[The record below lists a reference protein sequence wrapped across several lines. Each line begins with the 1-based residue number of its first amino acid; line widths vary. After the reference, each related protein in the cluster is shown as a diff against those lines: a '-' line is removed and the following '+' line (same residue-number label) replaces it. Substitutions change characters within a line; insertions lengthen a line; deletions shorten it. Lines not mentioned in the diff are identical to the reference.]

1 MRNLIF
7 ILFIFLSFSS
17 SYGQNTKVSIGKAR
31 KYIRKGDYLKAA
43 EVFENYLR
51 LKPND
56 QIAEAQFA
64 ALLYFD
70 LKNYE
75 KANPHIKNALN
86 NSTDTLSFGIPLLR
100 TEIYIGNFID
110 AKSLCEKLIRFYSR
124 KNFHTD
130 ELAII
135 KKIIDYNILNNKV
148 STIEKFEVGNLG
160 DHINS
165 PYADYVP
172 ITNED
177 EQFVWLTSKRKLNEK
192 EKIQSIDNSFKE
204 KMFSAKRI
212 SNGFDTVQL
221 VHYEFKENKTFHK
234 INNESFISVSQD
246 GNQLFLYNEGT
257 IWRCIKE
264 NGKWSKPSKFE
275 EKIMDVKYTNH
286 GSVSADGKL
295 FYFSSEIDGKGG
307 LDLFYTSKN
316 QDGTWAQPV
325 NIESLNTKGNEQGP
339 FICPDGKTLYF
350 SSDSLEG
357 FGGYDIYRSTF
368 DGVKWSTPQ
377 NIGLPF
383 NSQADDIFFLPKEN
397 NLVGYFSSNRKGTLG
412 NFDIY
417 RFFSYEE
424 HDFNNKN
431 IVFINKSIDTSISFN
446 AENIKEKI
454 NSLVSSQS
462 KYPVFYKVNDSVVFN
477 SFNQISE
484 LMKNTSI
491 NKIQIEEQ
499 LDCAGCAF
507 KRVNFYNI
515 NPKKETEKSDVVISE
530 QKTDVISET
539 KNTIEKTKTDV
550 ANSKNSSELVS
561 ENISANKF
569 FVKFNFNKNVPEPD
583 EINNLI
589 IFLKDKSNKIMI
601 FGHTDSR
608 GGEVYNYQ
616 LSLKRANNIKDIL
629 IKSGINKDRI
639 LSVKGFGESKPIV
652 NCEPKCDAESN
663 SKNRRVEIEL
673 IKE

>member
-1 MRNLIF
+1 MRTLLLIF
-7 ILFIFLSFSS
+7 TVFLNIPLFF
-17 SYGQNTKVSIGKAR
+17 GQEAKVRLWKVKI
-31 KYIRKGDYLKAA
+31 YLFKGDYFKAA
-43 EVFENYLR
+43 EIFEGYLR
-51 LKPND
+51 KNTND
-56 QIAEAQFA
+56 QIAEAQYG
-64 ALLYFD
+64 ALLFFD

-75 KANPHIKNALN
+75 KANPHIKNALK

-100 TEIYIGNFID
+100 TEIYLGNFYDSKI
-110 AKSLCEKLIRFYSR
+110 LCEKLLRFYKR
-124 KNFHTD
+124 KKIKNY
-130 ELAII
+130 ELAQLN
-135 KKIIDYNILNNKV
+135 KIIECNILNNK
-148 STIEKFEVGNLG
+148 SSDIKKYEVGNLG

-177 EQFVWLTSKRKLNEK
+177 EQYVWLTSKRKLNEK
-192 EKIQSIDNSFKE
+192 EKIQPIDNSFKE

-212 SNGFDTVQL
+212 ANGFDTVQL

-234 INNESFISVSQD
+234 INNESFISVSKD

-316 QDGTWAQPV
+316 QDDTWAQPV

-339 FICPDGKTLYF
+339 FFCPDGKTLYF

-368 DGVKWSTPQ
+368 DGVKWSIPQ

-477 SFNQISE
+477 TFNQISV
-484 LMKNTSI
+484 LIKNTSI
-491 NKIQIEEQ
+491 NKILIEEQ
-499 LDCAGCAF
+499 LDCDGCAF

-515 NPKKETEKSDVVISE
+515 YPKKETEKSDVVISE

-539 KNTIEKTKTDV
+539 KNTIEKTKIDI
-550 ANSKNSSELVS
+550 ANSKNSSEVLS

-569 FVKFNFNKNVPEPD
+569 LVKFNFNKNVPEPD

-652 NCEPKCDAESN
+652 NCEPNCNAELN

-673 IKE
+673 IKD

>member
-1 MRNLIF
+1 MRTLLLIF
-7 ILFIFLSFSS
+7 TVFLNIPLFF
-17 SYGQNTKVSIGKAR
+17 GQEAKVRLWKVKI
-31 KYIRKGDYLKAA
+31 YLFKGDYFKAA
-43 EVFENYLR
+43 EIFEGYLR
-51 LKPND
+51 KNTND
-56 QIAEAQFA
+56 QIAEAQYG
-64 ALLYFD
+64 ALLFFD

-75 KANPHIKNALN
+75 KANPHIKNALK

-100 TEIYIGNFID
+100 TEIYLGNFYDSKI
-110 AKSLCEKLIRFYSR
+110 LCEKLLRFYKR
-124 KNFHTD
+124 KKIKNY
-130 ELAII
+130 ELAQLN
-135 KKIIDYNILNNKV
+135 KIIEYNILNNK
-148 STIEKFEVGNLG
+148 SSDIKKYEVGNLG

-177 EQFVWLTSKRKLNEK
+177 EQYVWLTSKRKLNEK
-192 EKIQSIDNSFKE
+192 EKIQPIDNSFKE

-212 SNGFDTVQL
+212 ANGFDTVQL

-234 INNESFISVSQD
+234 INNESFISVSKD

-316 QDGTWAQPV
+316 QDDTWAQPV

-339 FICPDGKTLYF
+339 FFCPDGKTLYF

-368 DGVKWSTPQ
+368 DGVKWSIPQ

-477 SFNQISE
+477 TFNQISV
-484 LMKNTSI
+484 LIKNTSI
-491 NKIQIEEQ
+491 NKILIEEQ
-499 LDCAGCAF
+499 LDCDGCAF

-515 NPKKETEKSDVVISE
+515 YPKKETEKSDVVISE

-539 KNTIEKTKTDV
+539 KNTIEKTKIDI
-550 ANSKNSSELVS
+550 ANSKNSSEVLS

-569 FVKFNFNKNVPEPD
+569 LVKFNFNKNVPEPD

-652 NCEPKCDAESN
+652 NCEPNCNAELN

-673 IKE
+673 IKD